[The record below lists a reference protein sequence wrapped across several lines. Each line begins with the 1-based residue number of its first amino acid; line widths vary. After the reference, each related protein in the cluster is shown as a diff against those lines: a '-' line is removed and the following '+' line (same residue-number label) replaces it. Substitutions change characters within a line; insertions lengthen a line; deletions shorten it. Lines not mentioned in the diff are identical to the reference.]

1 VLNLTS
7 MMGIEVDAEG
17 HLYILHIPSN
27 GREPEK
33 PIARKVAGKP
43 KRLPMRPFV
52 LSKFAPTGGEPIWS
66 RPWSGNQGMGFI
78 PPNPHC
84 ICSTHRINQALDE
97 KGYIYVANK
106 FSVQVVDTET
116 GKLVGEF
123 GTYGNT
129 DCKGKDSAYPNPEL
143 PFGAISSL
151 AVWKDKL
158 FVLDVINRRLV
169 KCSISYDP
177 ALKSA
182 K

>member
-1 VLNLTS
+1 
-7 MMGIEVDAEG
+7 MG
-17 HLYILHIPSN
+17 L
-27 GREPEK
+27 
-33 PIARKVAGKP
+33 
-43 KRLPMRPFV
+43 
-52 LSKFAPTGGEPIWS
+52 
-66 RPWSGNQGMGFI
+66 I

-151 AVWKDKL
+151 VVWKDKL

-169 KCSISYDP
+169 KCNISYDP
-177 ALKSA
+177 ASKSA
-182 K
+182 E